1 MLNRISVSF
10 SRFDTRCEEPGR
22 RRRRI
27 RFESRWATSFVSVCH
42 VVACGRAQR
51 GVREAAV
58 GRGCPSLLLKCVCDI
73 CTCDGTGP
81 RRWSRFRLFT
91 ASREHG
97 AKSCSNRSRPFGP
110 NFALLRGVG
119 KNKPLSLITADNLW
133 LPPEVQLYVPE
144 INTRILSPGN
154 YWTPVLGQ
162 QDFRLGGRL
171 VERFLDSTRQ

>member
-1 MLNRISVSF
+1 MLNRISVS
-10 SRFDTRCEEPGR
+10 SNRFDTRCEEPGR
-22 RRRRI
+22 RRRRV

-58 GRGCPSLLLKCVCDI
+58 GRGCPSLLLKCVCEI

-81 RRWSRFRLFT
+81 RRWSRFRLFI

-110 NFALLRGVG
+110 NFALLRGLG
-119 KNKPLSLITADNLW
+119 KQSHCFLLRLITCGCRRRYSYMYQKSIQRFL
-133 LPPEVQLYVPE
+133 VQDPTARPASGQPE
-144 INTRILSPGN
+144 I
-154 YWTPVLGQ
+154 
-162 QDFRLGGRL
+162 RLGGN
-171 VERFLDSTRQ
+171 